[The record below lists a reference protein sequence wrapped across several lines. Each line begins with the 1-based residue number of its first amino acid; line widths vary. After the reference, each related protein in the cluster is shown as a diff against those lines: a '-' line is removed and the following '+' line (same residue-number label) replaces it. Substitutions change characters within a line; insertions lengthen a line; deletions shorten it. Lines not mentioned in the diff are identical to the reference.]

1 MKNKK
6 IKFSCLVLGLCL
18 ALSSCNK
25 KVEKVK
31 PEAKS
36 NIKNEIS
43 QENIKSSNISNEEG
57 LKKYDVTIYDY
68 FDTITTFTA
77 YCENEE
83 EFNKY
88 KDLVDKRMAEYHKLF
103 NNYDKFE
110 NVNNFTTINE
120 NAGKEKVKVDQKI
133 IDIIKEGKK
142 WYDET
147 DGDIDIAYGR
157 VLKIWLDHR
166 EAALEDEKNAKL
178 PSEEEL
184 KEAGDHKN
192 IDALEID
199 EKNQT
204 AYINDKEVQVDIG
217 GIGKGYA
224 TELIK
229 RELMEKGLKTG
240 ILSVGGDV
248 AIIGENPTRKSGLFK
263 IAIKDPSLSEE
274 HPYAA
279 IVSVK
284 NTSVVTSGDYER
296 YFELNG
302 KRYHHIIDPATNYPS
317 TKFKSVS
324 VITDDIA
331 NADALS
337 TALFIKDLEEG
348 KKLAKKFNAE
358 AYWIDQD
365 GNTFKTDNW
374 DKYEIDEEN

>member
-6 IKFSCLVLGLCL
+6 IKFSVLVLVLCL

-25 KVEKVK
+25 KIEKVK

-36 NIKNEIS
+36 NIKIESS

-57 LKKYDVTIYDY
+57 LKKYDVTIYNY
-68 FDTITTFTA
+68 FDTITTFSA

-103 NNYDKFE
+103 NNYDKFD

-133 IDIIKEGKK
+133 IDLLKEGKK
-142 WYDET
+142 WYEAT

-157 VLKIWLDHR
+157 VLKIWLDLR
-166 EAALEDEKNAKL
+166 EAYEKDKDNIKL
-178 PSEEEL
+178 PSDKELEEAA
-184 KEAGDHKN
+184 KHKN
-192 IDALEID
+192 IDAIEID
-199 EKNQT
+199 EENKT
-204 AYINDKEVQVDIG
+204 AYINDKEVQIDIG

-248 AIIGENPTRKSGLFK
+248 AIIGDNPTRKSGLFK
-263 IAIKDPSLSEE
+263 IAIKDPSLSED
-274 HPYAA
+274 HRYAS

-302 KRYHHIIDPATNYPS
+302 KRYHHIIDPQTNYPS

-324 VITDDIA
+324 VITDNIA
-331 NADALS
+331 DADALS

-348 KKLAKKFNAE
+348 KKLVKKFKAE

>member
-1 MKNKK
+1 M
-6 IKFSCLVLGLCL
+6 LGLCL

-68 FDTITTFTA
+68 FDTVTIFTA
-77 YCENEE
+77 YCKNEE

-157 VLKIWLDHR
+157 VLKIWLDLR
-166 EAALEDEKNAKL
+166 EAYEKDKDKIKL
-178 PSEEEL
+178 PSDKELEEAA
-184 KEAGDHKN
+184 KHKN
-192 IDALEID
+192 IDAIEID
-199 EKNQT
+199 EKNKT
-204 AYINDKEVQVDIG
+204 AYIKDKEVQIDIG

-374 DKYEIDEEN
+374 DKYEIDDEN

>member
-6 IKFSCLVLGLCL
+6 IKISFLVLGLCL

-25 KVEKVK
+25 KIEKVK

-36 NIKNEIS
+36 NINSETN
-43 QENIKSSNISNEEG
+43 QENSSETNESNKNKE
-57 LKKYDVTIYDY
+57 KKYDVTIYDY

-77 YCENEE
+77 YCKNEE

-103 NNYDKFE
+103 NSYDKFE

-142 WYDET
+142 WYKET

-157 VLKIWLDHR
+157 VLKIWLDLR
-166 EAALEDEKNAKL
+166 EAYEKDKKSVKL
-178 PSEEEL
+178 PSEQEL
-184 KEAGDHKN
+184 EEAGKHKN
-192 IDALEID
+192 IDAIEVD
-199 EKNQT
+199 EKNKT
-204 AYINDKEVQVDIG
+204 VYINDKDVQIDIG

-229 RELMEKGLKTG
+229 RELKEKGLKTG

-248 AIIGENPTRKSGLFK
+248 AIIGKNPTRKSGLFK
-263 IAIKDPSLSEE
+263 IAIKDPSLSEI
-274 HPYAA
+274 HPYACVVA
-279 IVSVK
+279 VD

-302 KRYHHIIDPATNYPS
+302 KRYHHIIDPKTNYPS

-331 NADALS
+331 QADALS
-337 TALFIKDLEEG
+337 TALFIKDLKEG
-348 KKLAKKFNAE
+348 KKLAEKYKAA

-374 DKYEIDEEN
+374 DKYQTED